1 MTLILPKSRQDAPTV
16 RPSQDVPTIGFSQNS
31 IWQTIVDRTP
41 LGWLQLKKSKSRLIV
56 AVAGIAFA
64 DLLMFAQL
72 GIQAAL
78 FDSNTML
85 NRSMDADIIIGSAQY
100 RDLNLG
106 NTLPRRRLYQIKA
119 IPGVQS
125 AEPLYVSTVVW
136 KNPQTRRKTQLT
148 LVGQSLDR
156 PAFTLN
162 EINQNLDKLK
172 QPDTF
177 LFDRLSRG
185 AYADV
190 VAKVTA
196 GQSVK
201 TEVQRR
207 TIEVIGLFSLGASFT
222 TEGTLITSPETF
234 LRFFPD
240 RSAGQITLGLIKVKP
255 GVDPDRVLA
264 QIKAILPPDTI
275 ASTKQQ
281 YVSDEETYWQQTTP
295 LGIVFTFGTVMSFVV
310 GMVIVFQILSTDV
323 NEHMSEYATFKAMG
337 YRDRYLLAIVL
348 EQSLILASLGFIPGL
363 ALALGQ
369 YTIVRNLGALPIA
382 MTVERL
388 VLVFLLTV
396 VMFVVSGAVATRK
409 LQSADPADN
418 F

>member
-1 MTLILPKSRQDAPTV
+1 MTLILPKLIQDAPAV
-16 RPSQDVPTIGFSQNS
+16 RPSQNG
-31 IWQTIVDRTP
+31 IWRGLVDRTP
-41 LGWLQLKKSKSRLIV
+41 LGWLQLKKSKSRLLV
-56 AVAGIAFA
+56 AVAGIGFA

-85 NRSMDADIIIGSAQY
+85 NRAMDADIIISSTQY
-100 RDLNLG
+100 RDLNLA
-106 NTLPRRRLYQIKA
+106 NTLPRRRLYQMKD

-125 AEPLYVSTVVW
+125 AEPLYISTVVW

-156 PAFTLN
+156 PAFALAEVN
-162 EINQNLDKLK
+162 RNLDKLK

-185 AYADV
+185 TYADV
-190 VAKVTA
+190 VAKVAA
-196 GQSVK
+196 GKSVK
-201 TEVQRR
+201 TEIQRR
-207 TIEVIGLFSLGASFT
+207 TIEVTGLFSLGASFAT
-222 TEGTLITSPETF
+222 DGTLITSPENF
-234 LRFFPD
+234 LRFFPE
-240 RSAGQITLGLIKVKP
+240 RSSGQITLGSIKVKP
-255 GVDPDRVLA
+255 GVDPNRVLA
-264 QIKAILPPDTI
+264 QITASLPPDTI

-281 YVSDEETYWQQTTP
+281 YVKDEQAYWQETTP
-295 LGIVFTFGTVMSFVV
+295 IGIVFTFGTIMSFIV

-337 YRDRYLLAIVL
+337 YRDRYLFLIVL
-348 EQSLILASLGFIPGL
+348 EQSLILASLGFMPGL
-363 ALALGQ
+363 ALAIGQ
-369 YTIVRNLGALPIA
+369 YTLIQNLGALPIF

-388 VLVFLLTV
+388 VLVFSLTV
-396 VMFVVSGAVATRK
+396 TMCVVSGAVTTRR

>member
-1 MTLILPKSRQDAPTV
+1 MKLILHESPQNATAV
-16 RPSQDVPTIGFSQNS
+16 RPVKNS
-31 IWQTIVDRTP
+31 SWQAIVDRTP
-41 LGWLQLKKSKSRLIV
+41 LGWLQLKKSKSRLLV

-85 NRSMDADIIIGSAQY
+85 NRGMDADIIISSAQY
-100 RDLNLG
+100 RDLNLA
-106 NTLPRRRLYQIKA
+106 NTLPRRRLYQIKD

-125 AEPLYVSTVVW
+125 AEALYVATVVW

-156 PAFTLN
+156 PAFTFP

-190 VAKVTA
+190 VAQVAA
-196 GQSVK
+196 GKSVK

-207 TIEVIGLFSLGASFT
+207 TIEVVGLFSLGASFT

-240 RSAGQITLGLIKVKP
+240 RSPGQISLGSIKVKP
-255 GVDPDRVLA
+255 GVDPERVLA
-264 QIKAILPPDTI
+264 KIQAILPPDTI

-281 YVSDEETYWQQTTP
+281 YVNDEEAYWQETTP
-295 LGIVFTFGTVMSFVV
+295 LGIVFTFGTVMSFIV

-323 NEHMSEYATFKAMG
+323 NEHMGEYATFKAMG
-337 YRDRYLLAIVL
+337 YRDRYLFLIVL
-348 EQSLILASLGFIPGL
+348 EQSLILATLGFFPGL

-369 YTIVRNLGALPIA
+369 YTLIRNLGALPIA

-388 VLVFLLTV
+388 VLIFSLTV
-396 VMFVVSGAVATRK
+396 VMCVVSGTVATRRLK
-409 LQSADPADN
+409 SADPADN